1 MADSNSPA
9 MPQTLEEQAP
19 LMALAMHRLFHVVV
33 AKSRIAKSLKA
44 YAALEVRQV
53 QDEEELCARIARMLE
68 NGVPAARITSIMD
81 KNPSLSTACKRI
93 FPQWVDV
100 AELRAASEGSPAKV
114 RRLMK
119 DECIEARRHGGT

>member
-33 AKSRIAKSLKA
+33 AKSRIPKSLSA

-53 QDEEELCARIARMLE
+53 QDEEELCERIARMLE
-68 NGVPAARITSIMD
+68 NGVPAARITSIME
-81 KNPSLSTACKRI
+81 KNHR
-93 FPQWVDV
+93 
-100 AELRAASEGSPAKV
+100 
-114 RRLMK
+114 
-119 DECIEARRHGGT
+119 

>member
-1 MADSNSPA
+1 MAKSSSPA

-81 KNPSLSTACKRI
+81 KSPALSTARKRI

-100 AELRAASEGSPAKV
+100 AALRAASEGSPAKV

-119 DECIEARRHGGT
+119 DERNDARRDGGG

>member
-1 MADSNSPA
+1 MANSSSPA

-53 QDEEELCARIARMLE
+53 QDEEELCERIARMLAC
-68 NGVPAARITSIMD
+68 GVPAARITSIMD
-81 KNPSLSTACKRI
+81 KNPAMSTACKRI
-93 FPQWVDV
+93 FPQWVHV

-114 RRLMK
+114 RRLMQG
-119 DECIEARRHGGT
+119 ECIEARRHGGT